1 MPAMTDKLCLVTG
14 ATSGIGLATARALAQ
29 QGATVIA
36 VGRNAQKGTA
46 VAAQLRQATG
56 NPAVEFIAA
65 DLSVQAQVRRLAQEI
80 AGRHPRLDVLV
91 NNAGSFFVQ
100 RRLSADG
107 IEMTWALDYLSVYLL
122 TRLLLEPLQAS
133 AAARIVTVSSAAH
146 LHDVLNFDDLQGL
159 RGYSGFTAYRQAKL
173 SEIMFTYE
181 LARRLA
187 GTRVTANALH
197 PGLVATKIW
206 GGSVP
211 MARLLTPL
219 LRLVM
224 LSPEAGAQTAIY
236 LATSPEVA
244 GVTGQYFDKSKT
256 VRSSPASYDKA
267 AALHL
272 WQVSAGM
279 TGLPL

>member
-1 MPAMTDKLCLVTG
+1 MPAMTGKLCLVTG

-36 VGRNAQKGTA
+36 VGRNAQKG
-46 VAAQLRQATG
+46 AAAAKQLRQATS
-56 NPAVEFIAA
+56 NSAVEFMAA
-65 DLSVQAQVRRLAQEI
+65 DLSIQAQVQRVAQEF
-80 AGRHPRLDVLV
+80 AARYPRLDVLV

-100 RRLSADG
+100 RRRSADG
-107 IEMTWALDYLSVYLL
+107 IEMTWALDYLNVYLL
-122 TRLLLEPLQAS
+122 TRLLLEQLQAS
-133 AAARIVTVSSAAH
+133 PAARIVTVSSAAH
-146 LHDVLNFDDLQGL
+146 LRAVLNFDDLEGQ

-173 SEIMFTYE
+173 AEILFTYE

-187 GTRVTANALH
+187 DTRVTANAFH

-206 GGSVP
+206 GGSAPVG
-211 MARLLTPL
+211 RLLSPL

-224 LSPEAGAQTAIY
+224 LSAEAGAQTGIY

-244 GVTGQYFDKSKT
+244 GVTGQYFDKSKA
-256 VRSSPASYDKA
+256 VRSSPASYDEA
-267 AALHL
+267 AAWRL
-272 WQVSAGM
+272 WQMSAGM